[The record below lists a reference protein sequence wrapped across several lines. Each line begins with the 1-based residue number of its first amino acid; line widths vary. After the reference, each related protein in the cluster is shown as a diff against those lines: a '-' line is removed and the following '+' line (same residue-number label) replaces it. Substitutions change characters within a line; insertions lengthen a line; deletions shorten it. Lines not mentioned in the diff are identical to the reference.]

1 MTPPE
6 APSALPPGGAPP
18 VARRSRFHGVRL
30 VGARPAGVGALW
42 LLGASIAAAH
52 PHGRI
57 DCQAQ
62 VLAGA
67 AGLQAIALQLTLDA
81 QSSAAL
87 VPRLQF
93 DDQGQL
99 TGDKPVRQFADLV
112 AGMFRQ
118 SGWMLALHAL
128 GADGEPAGPA
138 LELADPDPARFSRR
152 ADGQVVVQVALQPA
166 NAAAAAPATHGW
178 KLACLDP
185 TWYWATG
192 FAGPAQFTAHAPC
205 RAELEA
211 MRSMAEQAQT
221 LQAAALRAGVVG
233 ADQAA
238 PGLLSAV
245 GVRAP
250 SGTIR
255 CPMP

>member
-1 MTPPE
+1 
-6 APSALPPGGAPP
+6 L
-18 VARRSRFHGVRL
+18 SRLRL
-30 VGARPAGVGALW
+30 PAGALLLAVAGA
-42 LLGASIAAAH
+42 AAAH

-57 DCQAQ
+57 DCQVQ
-62 VLAGA
+62 VDAGP
-67 AGLQAIALQLTLDA
+67 AGLQSIALQLTLDA
-81 QSSAAL
+81 QSSSAL

-93 DDQGQL
+93 DAQGQL

-118 SGWMLALHAL
+118 SGWMLKLQVL
-128 GADGEPAGPA
+128 GADGEPAGAA

-152 ADGQVVVQVALQPA
+152 ADGQVVVQVALKPA
-166 NAAAAAPATHGW
+166 EAAVSVHGW

-192 FAGPAQFTAHAPC
+192 FAGPSQFNASAPC

-211 MRSMAEQAQT
+211 MRSMADQAQA

-238 PGLLSAV
+238 PGLLTAA

-255 CPMP
+255 CQAP

>member
-1 MTPPE
+1 M
-6 APSALPPGGAPP
+6 
-18 VARRSRFHGVRL
+18 SRLRL
-30 VGARPAGVGALW
+30 PAGALLLAVAGA
-42 LLGASIAAAH
+42 AAAH

-57 DCQAQ
+57 DCQVQ
-62 VLAGA
+62 VDAGP
-67 AGLQAIALQLTLDA
+67 AGLQSIALQLTLDA

-93 DDQGQL
+93 DAQGQL
-99 TGDKPVRQFADLV
+99 TGDKPARQFADLV

-118 SGWMLALHAL
+118 SGWMLKLQAL
-128 GADGEPAGPA
+128 GADGEATGPA
-138 LELADPDPARFSRR
+138 LDLADPGPAQFSRQ
-152 ADGQVVVQVALQPA
+152 ADGQVVVAVQLKPE
-166 NAAAAAPATHGW
+166 APAASAHGW

-192 FAGPAQFTAHAPC
+192 FEGASQFSASTPC
-205 RAELEA
+205 MAELEA
-211 MRSMAEQAQT
+211 MRSMADQAQA

-238 PGLLSAV
+238 PGLLTAA

-255 CPMP
+255 CQAP

>member
-1 MTPPE
+1 MVWRLP
-6 APSALPPGGAPP
+6 ALAGLLCLAGP
-18 VARRSRFHGVRL
+18 V
-30 VGARPAGVGALW
+30 
-42 LLGASIAAAH
+42 AAH

-62 VLAGA
+62 VDAGPG
-67 AGLQAIALQLTLDA
+67 GLRSITLQLTLDA

-93 DDQGQL
+93 DDQGRL
-99 TGDKPVRQFADLV
+99 AGDKPVRQFADLV

-118 SGWMLALHAL
+118 SGWLLKLQAL
-128 GADGEPAGPA
+128 GADGEASGPA
-138 LELADPDPARFSRR
+138 LDLADPDAAQFSRR
-152 ADGQVVVQVALQPA
+152 TDGQVVVAVQLRPE
-166 NAAAAAPATHGW
+166 APAASAHGW

-192 FAGPAQFTAHAPC
+192 FAGPAQFTASAPC
-205 RAELEA
+205 RADLEA
-211 MRSMAEQAQT
+211 MRSMADQAQA
-221 LQAAALRAGVVG
+221 LQGAAVQAGVLG

-238 PGLLSAV
+238 PGLLTAT

-255 CPMP
+255 CPAP

>member
-1 MTPPE
+1 MNRLRL
-6 APSALPPGGAPP
+6 SA
-18 VARRSRFHGVRL
+18 
-30 VGARPAGVGALW
+30 GAL
-42 LLGASIAAAH
+42 LLAIAGAAAAH

-57 DCQAQ
+57 DCQVQ
-62 VLAGA
+62 VSAGP
-67 AGLQAIALQLTLDA
+67 AGLASIALQLTLDP

-93 DDQGQL
+93 DAQGQL
-99 TGDKPVRQFADLV
+99 AGDKPVRQFADLV

-118 SGWMLALHAL
+118 SGWMLKLQVL
-128 GADGEPAGPA
+128 GADGEATGPA
-138 LELADPDPARFSRR
+138 LDLADPEPARFSRL
-152 ADGQVVVQVALQPA
+152 ADGQVVVEVQLKPEV
-166 NAAAAAPATHGW
+166 PATSAHGW

-192 FAGPAQFTAHAPC
+192 FAGPSQFNASAPC

-211 MRSMAEQAQT
+211 MRSMAEQAQA
-221 LQAAALRAGVVG
+221 LQAAALKAGVLG

-238 PGLLSAV
+238 PGLLTAT

-255 CPMP
+255 CPAP

>member
-1 MTPPE
+1 M
-6 APSALPPGGAPP
+6 
-18 VARRSRFHGVRL
+18 ARQSRFHGVRL
-30 VGARPAGVGALW
+30 VGARPTAIGALW
-42 LLGASIAAAH
+42 MLCSATAVAH

-57 DCQAQ
+57 DCQTQ
-62 VLAGA
+62 VQAGP
-67 AGLQAIALQLTLDA
+67 AGLQAITLALTLDA

-99 TGDKPVRQFADLV
+99 AGDKPVRQFADLV

-118 SGWMLALHAL
+118 SGWMLRLQAL
-128 GADGEPAGPA
+128 GADGEPAGPV

-166 NAAAAAPATHGW
+166 GASASVHGW

-192 FAGPAQFTAHAPC
+192 FAGAAQFSASPPC
-205 RAELEA
+205 QAELEA
-211 MRSMAEQAQT
+211 MRSMAEQAQA

-238 PGLLSAV
+238 PGLLTAA

-255 CPMP
+255 CPLP

>member
-1 MTPPE
+1 MWRQLP
-6 APSALPPGGAPP
+6 AL
-18 VARRSRFHGVRL
+18 
-30 VGARPAGVGALW
+30 AG
-42 LLGASIAAAH
+42 LLCLAGPAAAH

-62 VLAGA
+62 VQASP

-99 TGDKPVRQFADLV
+99 AGDKPVRQFADLV

-118 SGWMLALHAL
+118 SGWMLKLPAL

-138 LELADPDPARFSRR
+138 LELADPDPARFSRQ
-152 ADGQVVVQVALQPA
+152 ANGQVVVQVALKPAEPA
-166 NAAAAAPATHGW
+166 NSAHGW

-192 FAGPAQFTAHAPC
+192 FAGPTQFTASAPC

-211 MRSMAEQAQT
+211 MRSMAEQAQA
-221 LQAAALRAGVVG
+221 LQAAALKAGVLG

-238 PGLLSAV
+238 PGLLTAA

-255 CPMP
+255 CLMQ

>member
-1 MTPPE
+1 MAWRLP
-6 APSALPPGGAPP
+6 AL
-18 VARRSRFHGVRL
+18 
-30 VGARPAGVGALW
+30 AG
-42 LLGASIAAAH
+42 LLCLAGPAAAH

-57 DCQAQ
+57 DCQVQIEAGPGG
-62 VLAGA
+62 LAS
-67 AGLQAIALQLTLDA
+67 IALQLRLDA

-93 DDQGQL
+93 DDQGRL
-99 TGDKPVRQFADLV
+99 VHDKPVRQFAELI

-118 SGWMLALHAL
+118 SGWLLKLQAL
-128 GADGEPAGPA
+128 GADGEAAGPA
-138 LELADPDPARFSRR
+138 LDLADPGPASFSRG
-152 ADGQVVVQVALQPA
+152 ADGQVVVAVQLQAEAP
-166 NAAAAAPATHGW
+166 AAAPQGW

-192 FAGPAQFTAHAPC
+192 FATAAQFSASAPC
-205 RAELEA
+205 RADLEA
-211 MRSMAEQAQT
+211 MRSVAEQAQA

-238 PGLLSAV
+238 PGLLAAT

-255 CPMP
+255 CPTP

>member
-1 MTPPE
+1 M
-6 APSALPPGGAPP
+6 
-18 VARRSRFHGVRL
+18 ARRSRFHGVRL
-30 VGARPAGVGALW
+30 VGARQAAIGALW

-62 VLAGA
+62 VDAGP
-67 AGLQAIALQLTLDA
+67 AGLRSIALQLTLDA

-99 TGDKPVRQFADLV
+99 AGDKPVRQFADLV

-118 SGWMLALHAL
+118 SAWMLKLQAL
-128 GADGEPAGPA
+128 GADGEPAGAA

-152 ADGQVVVQVALQPA
+152 ADGQVVVQVALKPAEPA
-166 NAAAAAPATHGW
+166 NSAHGW

-192 FAGPAQFTAHAPC
+192 GAPLGGS
-205 RAELEA
+205 AEGA
-211 MRSMAEQAQT
+211 SG
-221 LQAAALRAGVVG
+221 GVNG
-233 ADQAA
+233 SRW
-238 PGLLSAV
+238 G
-245 GVRAP
+245 
-250 SGTIR
+250 
-255 CPMP
+255 

>member
-1 MTPPE
+1 MVWRLP
-6 APSALPPGGAPP
+6 ALAGLLCLAGP
-18 VARRSRFHGVRL
+18 V
-30 VGARPAGVGALW
+30 
-42 LLGASIAAAH
+42 AAH

-57 DCQAQ
+57 DCQVQ
-62 VLAGA
+62 VDAGP
-67 AGLQAIALQLTLDA
+67 AGLASIALQLTLDA

-93 DDQGQL
+93 DAQGQL
-99 TGDKPVRQFADLV
+99 AGDKPVRQFADLV

-118 SGWMLALHAL
+118 SGWMLKLQAL
-128 GADGEPAGPA
+128 GADGEATGPA
-138 LELADPDPARFSRR
+138 LDLADPGPAQFSRQ
-152 ADGQVVVQVALQPA
+152 ADGQVVVEVQLKPE
-166 NAAAAAPATHGW
+166 APAASAHGW

-192 FAGPAQFTAHAPC
+192 FAGSSQFNTSAPC

-211 MRSMAEQAQT
+211 MRSMAEQAQA
-221 LQAAALRAGVVG
+221 LQAAALKAGVLG

-238 PGLLSAV
+238 PGLLTAA

-255 CPMP
+255 CPAP

>member
-1 MTPPE
+1 M
-6 APSALPPGGAPP
+6 AWWLPAMAGLLCLAGP
-18 VARRSRFHGVRL
+18 V
-30 VGARPAGVGALW
+30 
-42 LLGASIAAAH
+42 AAH

-62 VLAGA
+62 VDAGP
-67 AGLQAIALQLTLDA
+67 AGLQSIALQLTLDA

-93 DDQGQL
+93 DDQGRL
-99 TGDKPVRQFADLV
+99 AGDKPVRQFADLV

-118 SGWMLALHAL
+118 SGWLLKLQAL
-128 GADGEPAGPA
+128 GADGEAGGAP
-138 LELADPDPARFSRR
+138 LDLADPESARFSRR
-152 ADGQVVVQVALQPA
+152 ADGQVVVAVQLK
-166 NAAAAAPATHGW
+166 PATPMPPPAHGW

-192 FAGPAQFTAHAPC
+192 FATAAQFTASPPC
-205 RAELEA
+205 QADLEA
-211 MRSMAEQAQT
+211 MRSMADQARA
-221 LQAAALRAGVVG
+221 LQAAAVQAGVLG

-238 PGLLSAV
+238 PGLLTAT

-255 CPMP
+255 CPAH

>member
-1 MTPPE
+1 MAWRLP
-6 APSALPPGGAPP
+6 ALAGLLCLAGP
-18 VARRSRFHGVRL
+18 V
-30 VGARPAGVGALW
+30 
-42 LLGASIAAAH
+42 AAH

-62 VLAGA
+62 VA
-67 AGLQAIALQLTLDA
+67 AGHGGLQSIALQLTLDA

-93 DDQGQL
+93 DDQGRL
-99 TGDKPVRQFADLV
+99 AGDKPVRQFADLV

-118 SGWMLALHAL
+118 SGWLLKLQAL
-128 GADGEPAGPA
+128 GADGEASGPA
-138 LELADPDPARFSRR
+138 LDLADPDAAQFSRR
-152 ADGQVVVQVALQPA
+152 ADGQVVVAVQLKPE
-166 NAAAAAPATHGW
+166 APAASAHGW

-192 FAGPAQFTAHAPC
+192 FAGPAQFSASAPC
-205 RAELEA
+205 RADLEA
-211 MRSMAEQAQT
+211 MRSMADQAQA
-221 LQAAALRAGVVG
+221 LQAAAVQAGVLG

-238 PGLLSAV
+238 PGLLTAT

-255 CPMP
+255 CAAP

>member
-1 MTPPE
+1 MGWR
-6 APSALPPGGAPP
+6 LPAWAGLLCLAGP
-18 VARRSRFHGVRL
+18 V
-30 VGARPAGVGALW
+30 
-42 LLGASIAAAH
+42 AAH

-62 VLAGA
+62 VAVGP
-67 AGLQAIALQLTLDA
+67 AGLASIALQLTLDA

-93 DDQGQL
+93 DGQGQL
-99 TGDKPVRQFADLV
+99 VDDKPVRQFADLV

-118 SGWMLALHAL
+118 SGWLLQLRAL
-128 GADGEPAGPA
+128 GADGEPGGPA
-138 LELADPDPARFSRR
+138 LELADPGPARFSRH
-152 ADGQVVVQVALQPA
+152 ADGQVVVAVQLQPE
-166 NAAAAAPATHGW
+166 AAAISPHGW

-192 FAGPAQFTAHAPC
+192 FAGPAQFSASAPC
-205 RAELEA
+205 QATLAPMRAV
-211 MRSMAEQAQT
+211 AEQAQA
-221 LQAAALRAGVVG
+221 LQAAALRAGVLG

-238 PGLLSAV
+238 PGLLSAT

-255 CPMP
+255 CPAQ

>member
-1 MTPPE
+1 MSWRLP
-6 APSALPPGGAPP
+6 ALAGLLCLAGP
-18 VARRSRFHGVRL
+18 V
-30 VGARPAGVGALW
+30 
-42 LLGASIAAAH
+42 AAH

-57 DCQAQ
+57 DCQVQ
-62 VLAGA
+62 VDAGP
-67 AGLQAIALQLTLDA
+67 AGLQSIALQLTLDA

-93 DDQGQL
+93 DAQGQL
-99 TGDKPVRQFADLV
+99 AGDKPVRQFADLV

-118 SGWMLALHAL
+118 GGWLLKLQAL
-128 GADGEPAGPA
+128 GADGDATGPA
-138 LELADPDPARFSRR
+138 LDLADPGPAQFSRQ
-152 ADGQVVVQVALQPA
+152 ADGQVVVAVQLKPEVL
-166 NAAAAAPATHGW
+166 ATSAHGW

-192 FAGPAQFTAHAPC
+192 FAGPAQFSAGARC
-205 RAELEA
+205 RADLEA
-211 MRSMAEQAQT
+211 MRSMADQAQA
-221 LQAAALRAGVVG
+221 LQATALKAGVLG

-238 PGLLSAV
+238 PGLLTAA

-255 CPMP
+255 CPAP

>member
-1 MTPPE
+1 MWRQL
-6 APSALPPGGAPP
+6 SAL
-18 VARRSRFHGVRL
+18 
-30 VGARPAGVGALW
+30 AG
-42 LLGASIAAAH
+42 LLCLAGPAAAH

-57 DCQAQ
+57 DCEAQ
-62 VLAGA
+62 VDVGPG
-67 AGLQAIALQLTLDA
+67 GLQSIALQLTLDA

-87 VPRLQF
+87 APRLQF
-93 DDQGQL
+93 DDQGRL
-99 TGDKPVRQFADLV
+99 AADKPVRQFADLV

-118 SGWMLALHAL
+118 SGWMLKLQAL
-128 GADGEPAGPA
+128 GADGEATGAA
-138 LELADPDPARFSRR
+138 LDLADPAPAQFSRQ
-152 ADGQVVVQVALQPA
+152 AGGQVVVAVQLKAE
-166 NAAAAAPATHGW
+166 APAASAHGW

-192 FAGPAQFTAHAPC
+192 FAGAAQFTAPAPC

-211 MRSMAEQAQT
+211 MRSMADQAQAQ
-221 LQAAALRAGVVG
+221 QAAAVGAGVLG

-238 PGLLSAV
+238 PGLLTAA

-255 CPMP
+255 CPAP

>member
-1 MTPPE
+1 MAWRLP
-6 APSALPPGGAPP
+6 ALAGLLCLAGP
-18 VARRSRFHGVRL
+18 V
-30 VGARPAGVGALW
+30 
-42 LLGASIAAAH
+42 AAH

-62 VLAGA
+62 VQASQ
-67 AGLQAIALQLTLDA
+67 AGLQSIALQLTLDA

-93 DDQGQL
+93 DDQGRL
-99 TGDKPVRQFADLV
+99 AADKPVRQFADLV

-118 SGWMLALHAL
+118 SGWLLKLQAL
-128 GADGEPAGPA
+128 GADGEPTGTA
-138 LELADPDPARFSRR
+138 LDLADPDAAQFSRR
-152 ADGQVVVQVALQPA
+152 PDGQVVVAVQLKPE
-166 NAAAAAPATHGW
+166 APAVSAHGW

-192 FAGPAQFTAHAPC
+192 FAGPAQFSASAPC
-205 RAELEA
+205 RVDLEA
-211 MRSMAEQAQT
+211 MRSMADQAQA
-221 LQAAALRAGVVG
+221 LQAAAVQAGVLG

-238 PGLLSAV
+238 PGLLTAT

-255 CPMP
+255 CPAP